1 MTATA
6 LYILKVTL
14 CSGILFSYY
23 WFFLRNKAFHF
34 YNRFYL
40 LFAVMISLC
49 LPLIKID
56 FWQEQN
62 IQSSNVIQ
70 LLQAVSG
77 NGENADELII
87 PTKNSSWNFQ
97 QWMLLAHICISTLF
111 LFAFVHSLF
120 IIIKLVV
127 KYPAKKVNGIYLVHT
142 TVRNTPFSFLHFIF
156 WNDNIDIDSANG
168 KQILQHEITH
178 VKGRHSYDKLFMN
191 LLLVVCWCNPFFW
204 LIKKE
209 LGIIHEFIAD
219 KKAVADNDTSNFAA
233 MILQAAYPQHN
244 FQLTNNFFHSPI
256 KRRLIMLTK
265 NNNQLSYFS
274 RILAL
279 PLLLFVFAAFTFK
292 TVSQQ
297 PFYKGEKTIVIIDA
311 GHGGKDYGAKA
322 DNGVIEKD
330 ITLAIAQKVKELNKN
345 SNIRIILSRKD
356 DTYQSPAQ
364 RIDFASNNKANLFIS
379 LHVDAEEETSEENK
393 SGIHLFIPADTNTAY
408 KQSEILGSAL
418 IGTLNENAALP
429 VNVVMNKIN
438 TGAWILKAN
447 PCPAVLIETGY
458 MTNKTDLSFIT
469 SVKGQET
476 IAKNILNGVEKYLMA
491 NSNSQ

>member
-1 MTATA
+1 MTAAA
-6 LYILKVTL
+6 LYLLKATL
-14 CSGILFSYY
+14 CSGILFGYY
-23 WFFLRNKAFHF
+23 WFFLRNKAFHS

-40 LFAVMISLC
+40 LFTVVLSLC

-56 FWQEQN
+56 FWQEQT

-70 LLQAVSG
+70 LLQVVSG
-77 NGENADELII
+77 DSEHGDELMAA
-87 PTKNSSWNFQ
+87 TKNNSWNMQ
-97 QWMLLAHICISTLF
+97 QWILPVYVCVSVLLLLA
-111 LFAFVHSLF
+111 FAHSLF
-120 IIIKLVV
+120 IIMKLAV
-127 KYPAKKVNGIYLVHT
+127 KQPVKKMNGILLVNT
-142 TVRNTPFSFLHFIF
+142 TAKNTPFSFLHFIF
-156 WNDNIDIDSANG
+156 WNSNIDIDSTNG
-168 KQILQHEITH
+168 RQILQHEITH
-178 VKGRHSYDKLFMN
+178 VKGKHSYDKLFMN
-191 LLLVVCWCNPFFW
+191 LLLIICWCNPFFW

-219 KKAVADNDTSNFAA
+219 KKSVGDNDTSTFAA

-244 FQLTNNFFHSPI
+244 FQFTNNFFHSPV

-265 NNNQLSYFS
+265 NNNRISYFS

-297 PFYKGEKTIVIIDA
+297 PFYKGEKTIIIIDA

-322 DNGVIEKD
+322 DNGVVEKD

-345 SNIRIILSRKD
+345 SNIEIILSRKD
-356 DTYQSPAQ
+356 DTYQSPPQ
-364 RIDFASNNKANLFIS
+364 RIDFAKNNKATLFIS
-379 LHVDAEEETSEENK
+379 LHVDAEEETSKENK

-408 KQSEILGSAL
+408 KQSEMLGSAL
-418 IGTLNENAALP
+418 IGTLNENVTLP
-429 VNVVMNKIN
+429 VNVVMNKIS
-438 TGAWILKAN
+438 TGAWVLKAN

-458 MTNKTDLSFIT
+458 LTNSTDLAFIS

-476 IAKNILNGVEKYLMA
+476 LARNILNGVEKYLTA
-491 NSNSQ
+491 NDHSH